1 MKAIRI
7 HAFGGPE
14 SLVYED
20 ISEPQLKAGEI
31 LVQTHT
37 VGVNPIDWKTCSGGG
52 AAPFIGDL
60 PFVPGWEF
68 SGHVIACG
76 SDVSG
81 FTSDD
86 AIFGF
91 IRFPAAADCYAEQI
105 AVPAEQISLVPTSVD
120 LKLAGGL
127 ALAGLTA
134 WQALFDK
141 GALKPQQKVL
151 IIAAAG
157 GVGHLAVQLA
167 KWKGAHVTG
176 TASSSNHDF
185 LTSLGCDE
193 VLDYHQA
200 DNLSGDRRFDLII
213 DGVGGDTG
221 INAVE
226 SLAEGGCLVTLPSV
240 TKDAVIAAGQAKG
253 KQVLPIR
260 VEPNAHQLSILASLV
275 AEGELNMHLATS
287 YSLSEAAQAFKDIAS
302 GHTRGKVVLTVSQ
315 QTL

>member
-91 IRFPAAADCYAEQI
+91 IRFPAAAGCYAEQI